1 MAKFKGTLKDPK
13 GKAVQQTMVAVSL
26 KEARETWKQ
35 KGFYV
40 QDIKEV
46 KGGFDFA
53 GFTMKKVSV
62 KDLALFSRQ
71 LATLVN
77 AGVSMVRGLGVMCDQ
92 CSNPRLKIALTEV
105 LDDVQQGTNFSDA
118 LRKHPKVFDKL
129 YCAMVQAG
137 ETGGVLDDVLA
148 RLATLLEDSARLTN
162 QIKSAMTYPIVVSS
176 IAVLI
181 FLAMCIFI
189 IPVFDGVFKSLG
201 GELPAF
207 TQILVNISNFLKS
220 PSVLIIPVII
230 VVTGFVYNRVYSTPA
245 GKLYLDGVFLKLPL
259 FGDLVVKTA
268 VARFARTFGSLSR
281 AGVPILASLSRAGV
295 PILASLEITAETAG
309 NLVISNA
316 IDSARNAVREGGQ
329 IAPAMEKTE
338 VFPVMALQMVSIG
351 EETGEID
358 KMLMKVADF
367 YENEVEEAVKALTS
381 LMEPLMIVV
390 LGGMVGSIIV
400 GMYLPIFSIMDK
412 IK

>member
-1 MAKFKGTLKDPK
+1 MAKFLGNLKDIK
-13 GKAVQQTMVAVSL
+13 GKSVQQTMVAVTV
-26 KEARETWKQ
+26 KEARDTWRQ
-35 KGFYV
+35 KGFV
-40 QDIKEV
+40 IQDIKEV
-46 KGGFDFA
+46 KSGFDFA
-53 GFTMKKVSV
+53 AFTMKKVTV

-92 CSNPRLKIALTEV
+92 CANPRLKIALTEV

-220 PSVLIIPVII
+220 EKILIIPILI
-230 VVTGFVYNRVYSTPA
+230 FGIGFVYKRVYATPA
-245 GKLYLDGVFLKLPL
+245 GQLYFDGLFLKLPL

-281 AGVPILASLSRAGV
+281 AGVPILS
-295 PILASLEITAETAG
+295 SLEITGETAG

-329 IAPAMEKTE
+329 IAPAMEKTQ

-381 LMEPLMIVV
+381 LMEPLMILV

-400 GMYLPIFSIMDK
+400 GMYLPIFTIMDK

>member
-1 MAKFKGTLKDPK
+1 MAKFQANLKDSK

-26 KEARETWKQ
+26 KEARDTWKQ

-40 QDIKEV
+40 QDVKEV

-53 GFTMKKVSV
+53 AFTMKKVTV

-92 CSNPRLKIALTEV
+92 CANPRLKIALTEV

-176 IAVLI
+176 IAVII

-220 PSVLIIPVII
+220 EKIFIIPAVAFAI
-230 VVTGFVYNRVYSTPA
+230 VFVYKRVYATPA
-245 GKLYLDGVFLKLPL
+245 GQLYLDGVFLKLPL

-268 VARFARTFGSLSR
+268 VARFARTFG
-281 AGVPILASLSRAGV
+281 SLSRAGV

>member
-1 MAKFKGTLKDPK
+1 MAKFQGNLKDTK

-26 KEARETWKQ
+26 KEARDTWKQ

-53 GFTMKKVSV
+53 AFTMKKVTV

-92 CSNPRLKIALTEV
+92 CANPRLKIALTEV

-220 PSVLIIPVII
+220 EKIFILPAIAFA
-230 VVTGFVYNRVYSTPA
+230 VVFVYKRVYATPA
-245 GKLYLDGVFLKLPL
+245 GQLYLDGVFLKLPL

-281 AGVPILASLSRAGV
+281 AGVPILASL
-295 PILASLEITAETAG
+295 EITAETSG

-381 LMEPLMIVV
+381 LMEPLMIIV

>member
-1 MAKFKGTLKDPK
+1 MAKFQANLKDSK

-26 KEARETWKQ
+26 KEARDTWKQ

-40 QDIKEV
+40 QDVKEV

-53 GFTMKKVSV
+53 AFTLKKVTV

-92 CSNPRLKIALTEV
+92 CANPRLKIALTEV

-148 RLATLLEDSARLTN
+148 RLATLLEDSARLNN

-220 PSVLIIPVII
+220 EKIFIIPAVIFAI
-230 VVTGFVYNRVYSTPA
+230 VFVYKRVYATPA
-245 GKLYLDGVFLKLPL
+245 GQLYLDGVFLKLPL

-268 VARFARTFGSLSR
+268 VARFARTFG
-281 AGVPILASLSRAGV
+281 SLSRAGV

>member
-1 MAKFKGTLKDPK
+1 
-13 GKAVQQTMVAVSL
+13 
-26 KEARETWKQ
+26 
-35 KGFYV
+35 
-40 QDIKEV
+40 
-46 KGGFDFA
+46 
-53 GFTMKKVSV
+53 
-62 KDLALFSRQ
+62 
-71 LATLVN
+71 
-77 AGVSMVRGLGVMCDQ
+77 
-92 CSNPRLKIALTEV
+92 
-105 LDDVQQGTNFSDA
+105 
-118 LRKHPKVFDKL
+118 
-129 YCAMVQAG
+129 
-137 ETGGVLDDVLA
+137 
-148 RLATLLEDSARLTN
+148 
-162 QIKSAMTYPIVVSS
+162 
-176 IAVLI
+176 
-181 FLAMCIFI
+181 MCIFI

-220 PSVLIIPVII
+220 EKIFIIPALAFGIA
-230 VVTGFVYNRVYSTPA
+230 FVYKRIYATPA
-245 GKLYLDGVFLKLPL
+245 GQLYLDGVFLKLPL

-281 AGVPILASLSRAGV
+281 AGVPILASL
-295 PILASLEITAETAG
+295 EITADTAG

-329 IAPAMEKTE
+329 IAPAMEKTQ

>member
-1 MAKFKGTLKDPK
+1 MAKFQGNLKDIK
-13 GKAVQQTMVAVSL
+13 GKSVQQTMVAVSL
-26 KEARETWKQ
+26 KEARDTWKQ

-53 GFTMKKVSV
+53 ALTMKKVTV

-92 CSNPRLKIALTEV
+92 CANPRLKIALTEV

-220 PSVLIIPVII
+220 EKIFILPALAFAFV
-230 VVTGFVYNRVYSTPA
+230 FVYNRVYATPA
-245 GKLYLDGVFLKLPL
+245 GQLYLDGVFLKLPL

-281 AGVPILASLSRAGV
+281 AGVPILASL
-295 PILASLEITAETAG
+295 EITAETAG

-316 IDSARNAVREGGQ
+316 IHSARNAVREGGQ
-329 IAPAMEKTE
+329 IAPAREKTE

-367 YENEVEEAVKALTS
+367 YENEVEESVKALTS

>member
-1 MAKFKGTLKDPK
+1 MAKFQGTLKNSQ
-13 GKAVQQTMVAVSL
+13 GKAVKQTMVAESV
-26 KEARETWKQ
+26 KEAREAWRQ
-35 KGFYV
+35 KGFV
-40 QDIKEV
+40 IQEIKEV
-46 KGGFDFA
+46 QGGFDFA
-53 GFTMKKVSV
+53 EFSLSMQKVTV

-77 AGVSMVRGLGVMCDQ
+77 AGVSMVRGLGVMVDQ
-92 CSNPRLKIALTEV
+92 CSNPRLKAALAKV
-105 LDDVQQGTNFSDA
+105 LDDVHQGTNFSDS
-118 LRKHPKVFDKL
+118 LRKHPKIFDNL
-129 YCAMVQAG
+129 YCAMIQAG

-148 RLATLLEDSARLTN
+148 RLATLLEDSAKLNN
-162 QIKSAMTYPIVVSS
+162 QIKTAMTYPVVVSS

-181 FLAMCIFI
+181 FLGMCIFI

-220 PSVLIIPVII
+220 PSVAIIPISLFALL
-230 VVTGFVYNRVYSTPA
+230 FVYKRIYATPA
-245 GKLYLDGVFLKLPL
+245 GKLYFDGLFLKLPL
-259 FGDLVVKTA
+259 FGDLVVKTS
-268 VARFARTFGSLSR
+268 VARFARTFGSLSK
-281 AGVPILASLSRAGV
+281 AGVPILS
-295 PILASLEITAETAG
+295 SLEITAETAG

-316 IDSARNAVREGGQ
+316 IDSAREAVKEGGQ
-329 IAPAMEKTE
+329 IAPAMEKTQ
-338 VFPVMALQMVSIG
+338 VFPVMALQMISIG

-400 GMYLPIFSIMDK
+400 GMYLPIFTIMDK

>member
-1 MAKFKGTLKDPK
+1 MAKFQANLRDSK
-13 GKAVQQTMVAVSL
+13 GKSVQQTIVAESV
-26 KEARETWKQ
+26 KKARETWRQ
-35 KGFYV
+35 KGFV
-40 QDIKEV
+40 IQEIKEV
-46 KGGFDFA
+46 KSGFSFA
-53 GFTMKKVSV
+53 ALTMKKVTV

-77 AGVSMVRGLGVMCDQ
+77 AGVSMVRGLGVMVDQ

-118 LRKHPKVFDKL
+118 LRKHPNVFDKL

-148 RLATLLEDSARLTN
+148 RLATLLEDSARLNN
-162 QIKSAMTYPIVVSS
+162 QIKS
-176 IAVLI
+176 
-181 FLAMCIFI
+181 AMCIFI
-189 IPVFDGVFKSLG
+189 IPIFDGVFKSLG

-220 PSVLIIPVII
+220 PSVLILPI
-230 VVTGFVYNRVYSTPA
+230 TFFGLGFAYNRVYATPA
-245 GKLYLDGVFLKLPL
+245 GKLYFDGLFLKLPL

-268 VARFARTFGSLSR
+268 VAQFARTFG
-281 AGVPILASLSRAGV
+281 SLSRAGV

-309 NLVISNA
+309 NVVISNA
-316 IDSARNAVREGGQ
+316 IESARNAVREGGQ

>member
-1 MAKFKGTLKDPK
+1 MAKFQASLKDSK
-13 GKAVQQTMVAVSL
+13 GKSVQQTMVAVSL
-26 KEARETWKQ
+26 KEARDTWKQ
-35 KGFYV
+35 KGFFV
-40 QDIKEV
+40 QDIKEM

-53 GFTMKKVSV
+53 AFTMKKVTV

-92 CSNPRLKIALTEV
+92 CANPRLKIALTEV

-220 PSVLIIPVII
+220 PSVIIIPII
-230 VVTGFVYNRVYSTPA
+230 IFIIAFVYKRVYATPA
-245 GKLYLDGVFLKLPL
+245 GKLYLDSVFLKLPL

-281 AGVPILASLSRAGV
+281 AGVPILS
-295 PILASLEITAETAG
+295 SLEITAETAG

-338 VFPVMALQMVSIG
+338 VFPVMAMQMVSIG

-381 LMEPLMIVV
+381 LMEPLMIIV

>member
-1 MAKFKGTLKDPK
+1 VAKFQASLRDAK
-13 GKAVQQTMVAVSL
+13 GKPVQQSMTAGSL
-26 KEARETWKQ
+26 KEAREVWKQ
-35 KGFYV
+35 KGFV
-40 QDIKEV
+40 IQEVKEV

-53 GFTMKKVSV
+53 ALTMKKVEV

-77 AGVSMVRGLGVMCDQ
+77 AGVSMVRGLGVMVDQ
-92 CSNPRLKIALTEV
+92 CSNPSLKKALTEV
-105 LDDVQQGTNFSDA
+105 LDDVQQGTNFSDG
-118 LRKHPKVFDKL
+118 LRKHPKIFDNL
-129 YCAMVQAG
+129 FCAMIQAG
-137 ETGGVLDDVLA
+137 ETGGVLDDVLS
-148 RLATLLEDSARLTN
+148 RMATLLEDSARLNN
-162 QIKSAMTYPIVVSS
+162 QIKSAMTYPIVVCS
-176 IAVLI
+176 IALII

-189 IPVFDGVFKSLG
+189 IPTFDGVFKTLG

-220 PSVLIIPVII
+220 EKIFLLPATFFGLSFAYK
-230 VVTGFVYNRVYSTPA
+230 TAYATPA
-245 GKLYLDGVFLKLPL
+245 GQLYLDGVFLKLPL

-268 VARFARTFGSLSR
+268 VARFARTFGSLSK
-281 AGVPILASLSRAGV
+281 AGVPILS
-295 PILASLEITAETAG
+295 SLEITGETAG

-316 IDSARNAVREGGQ
+316 IDSAREAVKEGGQ
-329 IAPAMEKTE
+329 IAPAMEKTG

-400 GMYLPIFSIMDK
+400 GMYLPIFSVMDK

>member
-1 MAKFKGTLKDPK
+1 M
-13 GKAVQQTMVAVSL
+13 
-26 KEARETWKQ
+26 Q
-35 KGFYV
+35 KV
-40 QDIKEV
+40 
-46 KGGFDFA
+46 
-53 GFTMKKVSV
+53 TV

-77 AGVSMVRGLGVMCDQ
+77 AGVSMVRGLGVMVDQ
-92 CSNPRLKIALTEV
+92 CSNPRLKAALAKV
-105 LDDVQQGTNFSDA
+105 LDDVQQGTNFSDS
-118 LRKHPKVFDKL
+118 LRKHPKIFDNL
-129 YCAMVQAG
+129 YCAMIQAG

-148 RLATLLEDSARLTN
+148 RLATLLEDSAKLNN
-162 QIKSAMTYPIVVSS
+162 QIKTAMTYPVVVSS

-181 FLAMCIFI
+181 FLGMCIFI

-220 PSVLIIPVII
+220 PSVAIIPISLFALL
-230 VVTGFVYNRVYSTPA
+230 FVYKRIYATPA
-245 GKLYLDGVFLKLPL
+245 GKLYFDGLFLKLPL
-259 FGDLVVKTA
+259 FGDLVVKTS
-268 VARFARTFGSLSR
+268 VARFARTFGSLSK
-281 AGVPILASLSRAGV
+281 AGVPILS
-295 PILASLEITAETAG
+295 SLEITAETAG

-316 IDSARNAVREGGQ
+316 IDSAREAVKEGGQ
-329 IAPAMEKTE
+329 IAPAMEKTQ
-338 VFPVMALQMVSIG
+338 VFPVMALQMISIG

-400 GMYLPIFSIMDK
+400 GMYLPIFTIMDK

>member
-1 MAKFKGTLKDPK
+1 MTKFQANLKDSK
-13 GKAVQQTMVAVSL
+13 GKSVQQTMTAVSL
-26 KEARETWKQ
+26 KEARDVWKQ

-40 QDIKEV
+40 QDVKEV

-53 GFTMKKVSV
+53 ALTMKKVTV

-92 CSNPRLKIALTEV
+92 CANPRLKIALTEV

-220 PSVLIIPVII
+220 EKIFIIPAIAF
-230 VVTGFVYNRVYSTPA
+230 GLAFVYKRVYATPA
-245 GKLYLDGVFLKLPL
+245 GQLYLEGVFLKLPL

-268 VARFARTFGSLSR
+268 VARFARTFG
-281 AGVPILASLSRAGV
+281 SLSRAGV

-367 YENEVEEAVKALTS
+367 YENEVEESVKALTS

>member
-1 MAKFKGTLKDPK
+1 MAKFKANLKDSK

-26 KEARETWKQ
+26 KEARDTWKQ

-40 QDIKEV
+40 QDVKEV

-53 GFTMKKVSV
+53 AFTMKKVTV

-92 CSNPRLKIALTEV
+92 CANPRLKIALTEV

-220 PSVLIIPVII
+220 EKIFIIPAIAIAI
-230 VVTGFVYNRVYSTPA
+230 VFVYRRVYATPA
-245 GKLYLDGVFLKLPL
+245 GQLYLDGVFLKLPL

-268 VARFARTFGSLSR
+268 VARFARTFG
-281 AGVPILASLSRAGV
+281 SLSRAGV

>member
-1 MAKFKGTLKDPK
+1 MAKFQGNLKDIK
-13 GKAVQQTMVAVSL
+13 GKSVQQTMVAVSL
-26 KEARETWKQ
+26 KEARDTWKQ

-53 GFTMKKVSV
+53 ALTMKKVTV

-92 CSNPRLKIALTEV
+92 CANPRLKIALTEV

-220 PSVLIIPVII
+220 EKIFILPALAFAFV
-230 VVTGFVYNRVYSTPA
+230 FVYNRVYATPA
-245 GKLYLDGVFLKLPL
+245 GQLYLDGVFLKLPL

-281 AGVPILASLSRAGV
+281 AGVPILASL
-295 PILASLEITAETAG
+295 EITAETAG

-316 IDSARNAVREGGQ
+316 IHSARNAVREGGQ

-367 YENEVEEAVKALTS
+367 YENEVEESVKALTS
-381 LMEPLMIVV
+381 LMEPLMIIV
-390 LGGMVGSIIV
+390 LRGMVGSIIV

>member
-1 MAKFKGTLKDPK
+1 MAKFQGNLKDSK
-13 GKAVQQTMVAVSL
+13 GKAVQQTMVAVSV
-26 KEARETWKQ
+26 KEARDTWRQ
-35 KGFYV
+35 KGFVV

-53 GFTMKKVSV
+53 GFTMKKVTV

-92 CSNPRLKIALTEV
+92 CANPRLKMALTEV

-162 QIKSAMTYPIVVSS
+162 QIKSAMTYPIVVCSVAL
-176 IAVLI
+176 II
-181 FLAMCIFI
+181 FLGMCIFI

-220 PSVLIIPVII
+220 EKIFILPATAFGLS
-230 VVTGFVYNRVYSTPA
+230 FAYKRFYATPA
-245 GKLYLDGVFLKLPL
+245 GKLYFDGLFLKMPL

-281 AGVPILASLSRAGV
+281 AGVPILASL
-295 PILASLEITAETAG
+295 EITGETSG

-316 IDSARNAVREGGQ
+316 IDAARNAVREGGQ

-381 LMEPLMIVV
+381 LMEPLMILV

>member
-1 MAKFKGTLKDPK
+1 MTKFQANLKDSK
-13 GKAVQQTMVAVSL
+13 GKSVQQTMVAVSL
-26 KEARETWKQ
+26 KEARDTWKQ

-40 QDIKEV
+40 QDVKEV

-53 GFTMKKVSV
+53 AFTMKKVTV

-92 CSNPRLKIALTEV
+92 CANPRLKIALTEV

-148 RLATLLEDSARLTN
+148 RLATLLEDSARLNN

-220 PSVLIIPVII
+220 EKIFIIPAIAFAI
-230 VVTGFVYNRVYSTPA
+230 VFVYKRVYATPA
-245 GKLYLDGVFLKLPL
+245 GQLYLDGVFLKLPL
-259 FGDLVVKTA
+259 FGGLVVKTA
-268 VARFARTFGSLSR
+268 VARFARTFG
-281 AGVPILASLSRAGV
+281 SLSRAGV

-367 YENEVEEAVKALTS
+367 YENEVEESVKALTS

>member
-1 MAKFKGTLKDPK
+1 MAKFQANLKDSK

-26 KEARETWKQ
+26 KEARDTWKQ

-40 QDIKEV
+40 QDVKEV

-53 GFTMKKVSV
+53 AFTMKKVTV

-92 CSNPRLKIALTEV
+92 CANPRLKIALTEV

-176 IAVLI
+176 IAVII

-220 PSVLIIPVII
+220 EKIFIIPAIAIAI
-230 VVTGFVYNRVYSTPA
+230 VFVYRRVYATPA
-245 GKLYLDGVFLKLPL
+245 GQLYLDGVFLKLPL

-268 VARFARTFGSLSR
+268 VARFARTFG
-281 AGVPILASLSRAGV
+281 SLSRAGV

>member
-1 MAKFKGTLKDPK
+1 MAKFKGNLKDPK

-53 GFTMKKVSV
+53 GFTMKKVTV

-92 CSNPRLKIALTEV
+92 CANPRLKIALTEV

-148 RLATLLEDSARLTN
+148 RLATLLEDSARLNN

-220 PSVLIIPVII
+220 EKIFIIPAVIFAI
-230 VVTGFVYNRVYSTPA
+230 VFVYRRVYATPA
-245 GKLYLDGVFLKLPL
+245 GQLYLDGVFLKLPL

-268 VARFARTFGSLSR
+268 VARFARTFG
-281 AGVPILASLSRAGV
+281 SLSRAGV

>member
-1 MAKFKGTLKDPK
+1 MTKFQANLKDSK
-13 GKAVQQTMVAVSL
+13 GKSVQQTMTAVSL
-26 KEARETWKQ
+26 KEARDVWKQ

-40 QDIKEV
+40 QDVKEV

-53 GFTMKKVSV
+53 ALTMKKVTV

-92 CSNPRLKIALTEV
+92 CANPRLKIALTEV

-220 PSVLIIPVII
+220 EKIFIIPAIAF
-230 VVTGFVYNRVYSTPA
+230 GLAFVYKRVYATPA
-245 GKLYLDGVFLKLPL
+245 GQLYLDGVFLKLPL

-268 VARFARTFGSLSR
+268 VARFARTFG
-281 AGVPILASLSRAGV
+281 SLSRAGV

-367 YENEVEEAVKALTS
+367 YENEVEESVKALTS

>member
-1 MAKFKGTLKDPK
+1 MAKFQANLKDSK

-26 KEARETWKQ
+26 KEARDTWKQ

-40 QDIKEV
+40 QDVKEV

-53 GFTMKKVSV
+53 GFTMKKVTV

-92 CSNPRLKIALTEV
+92 CANPRLKIALTEV

-176 IAVLI
+176 IAVII

-220 PSVLIIPVII
+220 EKIFIIPAIAIAI
-230 VVTGFVYNRVYSTPA
+230 VFVYRRVYATPA
-245 GKLYLDGVFLKLPL
+245 GQLYLDGVFLKLPL

-268 VARFARTFGSLSR
+268 VARFARTFG
-281 AGVPILASLSRAGV
+281 SLSRAGV

>member
-1 MAKFKGTLKDPK
+1 MAKFLGNLKDIK
-13 GKAVQQTMVAVSL
+13 GKSVQQTMVAVTV
-26 KEARETWKQ
+26 KEARDTWRQ
-35 KGFYV
+35 KGFV
-40 QDIKEV
+40 IQDIKEV
-46 KGGFDFA
+46 KSGFDFA
-53 GFTMKKVSV
+53 AFTMKKVTV

-77 AGVSMVRGLGVMCDQ
+77 AGVSMVRGLGIMCDQ
-92 CSNPRLKIALTEV
+92 CANPRLKIALTEV

-176 IAVLI
+176 IALLI

-220 PSVLIIPVII
+220 EKILIIPMLFFGIA
-230 VVTGFVYNRVYSTPA
+230 FVYKRIYATPA
-245 GKLYLDGVFLKLPL
+245 GKLYIDGIFLKLPL

-281 AGVPILASLSRAGV
+281 AGVPILS
-295 PILASLEITAETAG
+295 SLEITAETAG

-329 IAPAMEKTE
+329 IAPAMEKTQ

-367 YENEVEEAVKALTS
+367 YENEVEESVKALTS
-381 LMEPLMIVV
+381 LMEPLMILV

>member
-1 MAKFKGTLKDPK
+1 MAKFQANLKDSK

-26 KEARETWKQ
+26 KEARDTWKQ

-40 QDIKEV
+40 QDVKEV

-53 GFTMKKVSV
+53 GFTMKKVTV

-92 CSNPRLKIALTEV
+92 CANPRLKIALTEV

-220 PSVLIIPVII
+220 EKIFILPAIAFALV
-230 VVTGFVYNRVYSTPA
+230 FVYKRVYATPA
-245 GKLYLDGVFLKLPL
+245 GQLYLDGVFLKLPL

-268 VARFARTFGSLSR
+268 VARFARTFG
-281 AGVPILASLSRAGV
+281 SLSRAGV

>member
-1 MAKFKGTLKDPK
+1 MAKFQGSLRDSKGNS
-13 GKAVQQTMVAVSL
+13 VQQTMTAASAKVA
-26 KEARETWKQ
+26 RDTWKQ
-35 KGFYV
+35 KGFVV
-40 QDIKEV
+40 QEMKEV

-53 GFTMKKVSV
+53 ALRMKKVAV

-77 AGVSMVRGLGVMCDQ
+77 AGVSMVRGLGVMVDQ
-92 CSNPRLKIALTEV
+92 CSNPTLKIALTEV
-105 LDDVQQGTNFSDA
+105 LDDVQQGTNFSDG

-129 YCAMVQAG
+129 FCAMIQAG
-137 ETGGVLDDVLA
+137 ETGGVLDDVLS
-148 RLATLLEDSARLTN
+148 RMATLLEDSARLNN
-162 QIKSAMTYPIVVSS
+162 QIKSAMTYPIVVCS
-176 IAVLI
+176 IALII
-181 FLAMCIFI
+181 FLAMCLFI

-220 PSVLIIPVII
+220 EKIFLLPATFFGLS
-230 VVTGFVYNRVYSTPA
+230 FAYKRAYATPA
-245 GKLYLDGVFLKLPL
+245 GHLYFDGLFLKLPL

-268 VARFARTFGSLSR
+268 VARFARTFGSLSK
-281 AGVPILASLSRAGV
+281 AGVPILS
-295 PILASLEITAETAG
+295 SLEITGETAG

-316 IDSARNAVREGGQ
+316 IDSAKESVKEGGQ
-329 IAPAMEKTE
+329 IAPAMEKTG

-367 YENEVEEAVKALTS
+367 YENEVEEAVKSLTS
-381 LMEPLMIVV
+381 LMEPLMIIV

>member
-1 MAKFKGTLKDPK
+1 MTKFQANLKDSK
-13 GKAVQQTMVAVSL
+13 GKSVQQTMVAVSL
-26 KEARETWKQ
+26 KEARDTWKQ

-40 QDIKEV
+40 QDVKEV

-53 GFTMKKVSV
+53 AFTMKKVTV

-92 CSNPRLKIALTEV
+92 CANPRLKIALTEV

-148 RLATLLEDSARLTN
+148 RLATLLEDSARLNN

-220 PSVLIIPVII
+220 EKIFIIPAIAFAI
-230 VVTGFVYNRVYSTPA
+230 VFVYKRVYATPA
-245 GKLYLDGVFLKLPL
+245 GQLYLDGVFLKLPL

-268 VARFARTFGSLSR
+268 VARFARTFG
-281 AGVPILASLSRAGV
+281 SLSRAGV

-367 YENEVEEAVKALTS
+367 YENEVEESVKALTS

>member
-1 MAKFKGTLKDPK
+1 MAKFQGNLKDSK
-13 GKAVQQTMVAVSL
+13 GKSVQQTMVAVSV
-26 KEARETWKQ
+26 KEARDTWRQ
-35 KGFYV
+35 KGFVV

-53 GFTMKKVSV
+53 GFTMKKVTV

-176 IAVLI
+176 VALLI

-220 PSVLIIPVII
+220 EKIFILPATFFGLS
-230 VVTGFVYNRVYSTPA
+230 FAYKRAYATPA
-245 GKLYLDGVFLKLPL
+245 GKLYFDGLFLKMPL

-268 VARFARTFGSLSR
+268 VARFARTFGSLSK
-281 AGVPILASLSRAGV
+281 AGV
-295 PILASLEITAETAG
+295 PILASLEITGETAG

-329 IAPAMEKTE
+329 IAPAMEKTQ

-367 YENEVEEAVKALTS
+367 YENEVEEAVKAMTS
-381 LMEPLMIVV
+381 LMEPLMILV